1 MRYFSFLVS
10 GKTYDT
16 QNSSRQQQQQQA
28 SGVQPP
34 PQFNTNGVSSTS
46 DSLDLGDLDLSRLRL
61 TKQDLET
68 LSNLTPALPKHFQD
82 QLLAQLPPNQARKL
96 SRTLS
101 MQSNSQSAPVKVY
114 KRSLS
119 GGRDVDDANT
129 ATNPS
134 NIIDSF
140 DRSTVFRR
148 SLSRTRDTES
158 ASRCDDL
165 TNPPPSYRYACGDT
179 SNTQQLPP
187 PYKNYDTL
195 PPRLAVSTSKD
206 FIGRPPSGCLSP
218 PPPVSPSDSPVR
230 RRPSQRRISRF
241 LRPDFFD
248 TPQEDSV
255 YVPHNDRSEREID
268 TQNVLRE
275 IRERSRDR
283 ATNDFKRERS
293 AEPFSDRSY
302 YSNLDAINNKERRK
316 SSIPSARSVSDNPIK
331 AAGILQ
337 NATIGDSTDPPTVR
351 PKSNNLLT
359 QPVNGLQNGFID
371 YNPSSNGTNKNFSDT
386 ILDELATLSNTKNTN
401 STAEDVCIDNI
412 KRKDKLKVNK
422 IKSKDSIDKLL
433 KPDASI
439 TNEAVKET
447 ANNISMVTN
456 LTNEID
462 SVTTL
467 PKLNNE
473 TLKKV
478 SKLVRPKS
486 YPSKEQ
492 SPSEMPRK
500 LSPERIEEL
509 NESIDANISTTERS
523 TVMNNKNDDTKLAR
537 PKSYPAS
544 KIIKPKELK
553 KVTNGVVPSAVPVT
567 STAQMEKSESPAS
580 ETTNSVD
587 EKSNGLKSTEKPT
600 VVKKVK
606 IVKKIVKVDG
616 KTATKENSP
625 QLKTVTQ
632 TAPVLESSQT
642 ATKEKSPEKKPRSGF
657 LYSIGQKFEKL
668 RENSKNKVKNS
679 TSKVNVAPTET
690 NTEPVIVVQR
700 DMSSSKVIE
709 NSAPEITIKK
719 TKFAVPKVADAQPS
733 TLTTVNTKTA
743 CTVHKDV
750 SILKEE
756 IKSSE
761 RKSRIDAMIRNL
773 RERSVPRGPV
783 LTESGLIKRAVS
795 VEDMTGAFNKRAV
808 NRVLGL
814 FKRIEKEHL
823 EVPGSNVKN
832 TKSSSTVDSL
842 VYAASMERPKSSGF
856 VSKLRK
862 GRPYVGAISDTIISL
877 TDQQHQHLL
886 SANNTELAQ
895 TSVVDKLAKS
905 YSKIPNTE
913 NQCLDCNDEGDAL
926 NVTKRHSNSEMK
938 QSSEDK
944 ERMRNNRKGLVLDFT
959 KLEKLET
966 PPPDYKQAT
975 SGHYKNNNNNV
986 SNNNNITA
994 NSISNNYDHK
1004 HYNINNNNNND
1015 ESINS
1020 EINAN
1025 HMLTPSFDSMNYSSD
1040 SRSLIDD
1047 CASTSTFL
1055 SPTEEPELYFDDWSV
1070 CSEDNFGCASSS
1082 PSVSRMS
1089 RNSQGPSPLTKSND
1103 SSESVIDRIK
1113 RRSFYCRFNVDKPK
1127 RQTNTVGTAAR
1138 DYYREA
1144 AAKLKSR
1151 PADSISSTSAAS
1163 TFDHS
1168 SSTKNTHEYYHPI
1181 KTSITSIHRSGNSHY
1196 QQPPTQLPPPH
1207 HHHHHHH
1214 HSHHHHSR
1222 SDDITSAS
1230 VVTAKSLSSAGASST
1245 RSMYDDDLRSYRPSE
1260 YMRTKSNYLP
1270 LPPSKSSS
1278 KITSPSHALDYRYTP
1293 TTDYLSMKTTN
1304 SNRGSGANSLAYDPL
1319 APKYG
1324 TYNPK
1329 RRTSSYSS
1337 NAGGTGTGS
1346 AIDNNV
1352 TSSSNISSSY
1362 ATLGRKARPYDHRST
1377 SMMDSSTCNAANSP
1391 STATVTSLYRRDS
1404 RTPTDFSTLTAR

>member
-1 MRYFSFLVS
+1 MRYFLFLVS

-16 QNSSRQQQQQQA
+16 QNSSRQQHQPPA

-34 PQFNTNGVSSTS
+34 AQFNGNGGVSSTS
-46 DSLDLGDLDLSRLRL
+46 ESLDLGDLDLSRLRL

-101 MQSNSQSAPVKVY
+101 MQSSSQTAPVKVY

-119 GGRDVDDANT
+119 GGRDVNDANIT
-129 ATNPS
+129 AS
-134 NIIDSF
+134 NANNIDSF
-140 DRSTVFRR
+140 DRNTIFRR

-158 ASRCDDL
+158 TSRSDDL
-165 TNPPPSYRYACGDT
+165 ANPPPSYRYACGDT
-179 SNTQQLPP
+179 TNTQQLPP
-187 PYKNYDTL
+187 PYKNFDTL
-195 PPRLAVSTSKD
+195 PPRLGVSTSKD
-206 FIGRPPSGCLSP
+206 YIGRPPSGCLSP

-255 YVPHNDRSEREID
+255 YVLRNDRSEREID

-283 ATNDFKRERS
+283 ATNDYKRERS

-302 YSNLDAINNKERRK
+302 YSNLDAINIKERRK
-316 SSIPSARSVSDNPIK
+316 SSIPSRSVADEATAPGIFQNSAISDI
-331 AAGILQ
+331 
-337 NATIGDSTDPPTVR
+337 TDPPSVR

-371 YNPSSNGTNKNFSDT
+371 YSPSNNGAKQNFTDT
-386 ILDELATLSNTKNTN
+386 ILDELATLSNNKNTN
-401 STAEDVCIDNI
+401 SISEENNDNI

-433 KPDASI
+433 KSDTSV
-439 TNEAVKET
+439 TNEADKET

-467 PKLNNE
+467 PKLINNE
-473 TLKKV
+473 KPIKKV

-492 SPSEMPRK
+492 SPSEMPKK

-509 NESIDANISTTERS
+509 NESSDATLSTSERS
-523 TVMNNKNDDTKLAR
+523 TVTNNKIEDTKLVR

-553 KVTNGVVPSAVPVT
+553 KVTNGVVSSAIAVT
-567 STAQMEKSESPAS
+567 STSQIDRSESSAS
-580 ETTNSVD
+580 ELI
-587 EKSNGLKSTEKPT
+587 EKSNGLKTTDNKDKPT

-616 KTATKENSP
+616 KSATKESSP
-625 QLKTVTQ
+625 QLKTVAKI
-632 TAPVLESSQT
+632 APVAEVTDPQP

-668 RENSKNKVKNS
+668 RENSKNKVRNS

-690 NTEPVIVVQR
+690 STEPVIVVRQ
-700 DMSSSKVIE
+700 DPSSSKVNE
-709 NSAPEITIKK
+709 KSAPEINLKK
-719 TKFAVPKVADAQPS
+719 TKFSVTKASETQSSNA
-733 TLTTVNTKTA
+733 KTA
-743 CTVHKDV
+743 STVDKDV

-877 TDQQHQHLL
+877 TDQQHQHVF
-886 SANNTELAQ
+886 SANSTESKQ
-895 TSVVDKLAKS
+895 TSVVDKLAKN
-905 YSKIPNTE
+905 YSKIPSTDC
-913 NQCLDCNDEGDAL
+913 NQCLDCNDDGDAL

-959 KLEKLET
+959 KLEKLES
-966 PPPDYKQAT
+966 PPPDYKQAI
-975 SGHYKNNNNNV
+975 SAGNYKNNNNNV
-986 SNNNNITA
+986 SNNNNITVNSNA
-994 NSISNNYDHK
+994 NNHIHK
-1004 HYNINNNNNND
+1004 HYNNTNNNND
-1015 ESINS
+1015 DESINT

-1025 HMLTPSFDSMNYSSD
+1025 HMLTPSFDSMTHYSSD

-1070 CSEDNFGCASSS
+1070 CSEDNFGGCASSS
-1082 PSVSRMS
+1082 PSASRMS

-1127 RQTNTVGTAAR
+1127 RQTNIVGTAAR

-1181 KTSITSIHRSGNSHY
+1181 KSSITSIHRSGSNHY
-1196 QQPPTQLPPPH
+1196 QQPSTHLPPPH

-1230 VVTAKSLSSAGASST
+1230 VVSAKSMTSAGASST

-1278 KITSPSHALDYRYTP
+1278 KITSPNDAHDYRYTP
-1293 TTDYLSMKTTN
+1293 TTDYLSMKAAN
-1304 SNRGSGANSLAYDPL
+1304 SSRGAGVNSLAYDPL

-1337 NAGGTGTGS
+1337 HVGGTGS
-1346 AIDNNV
+1346 AIDTNV
-1352 TSSSNISSSY
+1352 SSSNSIASSY